1 MTASPDSA
9 APVPPAGI
17 EPWLRELLRCPKCH
31 AELRDQAD
39 DAGAPQLACTSST
52 CGLVYRVDDG
62 IPVLL
67 VDEAVAGPAQQA

>member
-1 MTASPDSA
+1 MTASPDGT
-9 APVPPAGI
+9 APVPTAGI

-31 AELRDQAD
+31 AELRDTAD
-39 DAGAPQLACTSST
+39 AAGPQLACTSGT

>member
-1 MTASPDSA
+1 M
-9 APVPPAGI
+9 PPGGI
-17 EPWLRELLRCPKCH
+17 EPWLRELLRCPQCH
-31 AELRDQAD
+31 AELRDTAD

-67 VDEAVAGPAQQA
+67 VDEAVAASGPAAQA